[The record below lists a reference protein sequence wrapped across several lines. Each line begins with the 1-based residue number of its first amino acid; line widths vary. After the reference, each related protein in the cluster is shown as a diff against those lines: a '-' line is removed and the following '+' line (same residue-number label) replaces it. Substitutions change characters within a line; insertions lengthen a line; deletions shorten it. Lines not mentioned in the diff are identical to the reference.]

1 VRRDISRQRRRGARL
16 LETLR
21 RQPVPQMRR
30 VDSADEA
37 PDCSRPCVDSPYHR
51 CGGYVA
57 VAESLSCSALAVGI
71 AMDDWSAYS
80 VEVDGLPIDVVRRDG
95 VLTGTCD
102 GSALV
107 RRWSVSDEPGC
118 ALVESVPQSCEALSA
133 GLLWDRDCCGI
144 EMSLAGRSRPSLL
157 TVMCWW
163 LMRTPVRR
171 DCMAAVQLARR
182 WRGSLACCLIWGW

>member
-1 VRRDISRQRRRGARL
+1 MNKSVYIFLMASCTEPSRDSG
-16 LETLR
+16 
-21 RQPVPQMRR
+21 
-30 VDSADEA
+30 DEA
-37 PDCSRPCVDSPYHR
+37 PDCSRPCIDSPYHR
-51 CGGYVA
+51 CGEYVA

-80 VEVDGLPIDVVRRDG
+80 VEVDGLPVDVIRRDG

-133 GLLWDRDCCGI
+133 GLLWDRDVTGWSVEAI
-144 EMSLAGRSRPSLL
+144 TSEGDVLISDAY
-157 TVMCWW
+157 TVQTRLYGSC
-163 LMRTPVRR
+163 P
-171 DCMAAVQLARR
+171 DGASMASVVGVLPDLGLVGEQL
-182 WRGSLACCLIWGW
+182 WP